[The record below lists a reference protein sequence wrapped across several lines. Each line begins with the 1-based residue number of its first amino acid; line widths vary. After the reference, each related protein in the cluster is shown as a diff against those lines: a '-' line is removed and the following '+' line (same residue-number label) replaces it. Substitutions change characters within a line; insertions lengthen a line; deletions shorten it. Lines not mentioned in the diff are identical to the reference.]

1 MAGGRHELIQRQ
13 FSDGSEQESA
23 LEGWTQRYAQTG
35 PGRYRGEVRRLCLG
49 NVRVTRETINVA
61 VEQRTSPPAGR
72 SVFVQSI
79 KQTAA
84 WRMNAEAITPESSCF
99 IAGGEEFHA
108 AMPAGCDI
116 IFVEYDDP
124 NAQPEASGTQPV
136 SAVAAGWETYAVAS
150 WLLSLLMAFPEA
162 GCDLHEMASFLPG
175 MITDR
180 LSYLRNL
187 GRGPRQNASA
197 SQTDWAVFRLVRD
210 HFDGAGRDP
219 LSVADVCRQIDL
231 PEQVV
236 RQAFINTVG
245 RGPGSWMRDQRLN
258 GARRDLL
265 DRDNRASVS
274 EVAVRWGF
282 WHLGRFSRYYSD
294 LFGELPS
301 QTGARSAIGPERAR
315 RSDLDI

>member
-13 FSDGSEQESA
+13 FSDGSEQERA
-23 LEGWTQRYAQTG
+23 LDGWTQRYAQMG
-35 PGRYRGEVRRLCLG
+35 PGSYRGEVRRLSLG
-49 NVRVTRETINVA
+49 DVKVTRETINVA

-72 SVFVQSI
+72 AVFVQSLR
-79 KQTAA
+79 QTAA
-84 WRMNAEAITPESSCF
+84 WRVNAEAITPESSCF
-99 IAGGEEFHA
+99 LDGGEEFHA

-124 NAQPEASGTQPV
+124 HRREEAPGVRPV
-136 SAVAAGWETYAVAS
+136 SAVSTGLETYAVAS

-162 GCDLHEMASFLPG
+162 GVGMSEMASFLPA

-180 LSYLRNL
+180 LSYLRSL
-187 GRGPRQNASA
+187 RRGQRQTSSP

-265 DRDNRASVS
+265 NRDNRASVS
-274 EVAVRWGF
+274 EIAVRWGF

-301 QTGARSAIGPERAR
+301 QTGMRGAIGSERVR
-315 RSDLDI
+315 RAGHDV

>member
-1 MAGGRHELIQRQ
+1 MAGGRHELIVRQ
-13 FSDGSEQESA
+13 FSDGSEQENA
-23 LEGWTQRYAQTG
+23 LDGWTQRYAQMG
-35 PGRYRGEVRRLCLG
+35 PGQYHGEVRRLCLG
-49 NVRVTRETINVA
+49 DVKVTRETINVA

-72 SVFVQSI
+72 SVFVQSLR
-79 KQTAA
+79 QTAE
-84 WRMNAEAITPESSCF
+84 WRMNAEAIKPESSCF
-99 IAGGEEFHA
+99 IAGGDEFHA

-116 IFVEYDDP
+116 VFVEYDDP
-124 NAQPEASGTQPV
+124 NAQTGGPGAQPV
-136 SAVAAGWETYAVAS
+136 SAVATGMETYAIAS
-150 WLLSLLMAFPEA
+150 WLLSLLMVFPES
-162 GCDLHEMASFLPG
+162 GCDLHEMAAFLPG

-180 LSYLRNL
+180 LSYLRGL
-187 GRGPRQNASA
+187 RREPRKNASA
-197 SQTDWAVFRLVRD
+197 SQTDWVVFRLVRD

-219 LSVADVCRQIDL
+219 LSVADICRQIDL

-265 DRDNRASVS
+265 DRDDRASVS

-301 QTGARSAIGPERAR
+301 QTVPRSAAGPERSR
-315 RSDLDI
+315 RLGLSI

>member
-1 MAGGRHELIQRQ
+1 MAGGRHDLIQRQ
-13 FSDGSEQESA
+13 FSDGYEQEGA
-23 LEGWTQRYAQTG
+23 LEGWTQRYAQMG
-35 PGRYRGEVRRLCLG
+35 PGPYHGEVRRLSLG
-49 NVRVTRETINVA
+49 DVKVTREAINVA

-72 SVFVQSI
+72 SVFVQSLR
-79 KQTAA
+79 QAAA

-124 NAQPEASGTQPV
+124 HKQMEGPSVRPV
-136 SAVAAGWETYAVAS
+136 SAVSAGLETYAVAN

-162 GCDLHEMASFLPG
+162 GAGMNEMASFLPA

-187 GRGPRQNASA
+187 GRGPLQTSSP

-210 HFDGAGRDP
+210 HFDGAGPDP

-236 RQAFINTVG
+236 RQAFINAVG

-301 QTGARSAIGPERAR
+301 QTGMRSAPAPERAR
-315 RSDLDI
+315 RAGLDI

>member
-13 FSDGSEQESA
+13 FSDGSEQEAA
-23 LEGWTQRYAQTG
+23 LDGWTQRYAQMG
-35 PGRYRGEVRRLCLG
+35 PGAYHGEVRRLSLG
-49 NVRVTRETINVA
+49 GVKVTRETINVA
-61 VEQRTSPPAGR
+61 VEQRTSPPVGR
-72 SVFVQSI
+72 SVFLQSLR
-79 KQTAA
+79 QTAA

-99 IAGGEEFHA
+99 LAGGEEFHA
-108 AMPAGCDI
+108 AMPAGCDVV
-116 IFVEYDDP
+116 FVEYDDP
-124 NAQPEASGTQPV
+124 HQQAEGAGVWPV
-136 SAVAAGWETYAVAS
+136 SPVSTGLETYAIAS

-162 GCDLHEMASFLPG
+162 GAGMSEMASFLPA

-180 LSYLRNL
+180 LSYLRGL
-187 GRGPRQNASA
+187 KRGPRQHASP

-219 LSVADVCRQIDL
+219 LSVAEVCRQIDL

-265 DRDNRASVS
+265 NRDNRASVS
-274 EVAVRWGF
+274 EIAVRWGF
-282 WHLGRFSRYYSD
+282 WHLGRFSHYYAD

-301 QTGARSAIGPERAR
+301 QTGMRAGSDRPR
-315 RSDLDI
+315 RPDIHI

>member
-1 MAGGRHELIQRQ
+1 MAGGRYELIQRQ
-13 FSDGSEQESA
+13 FSDGFEQERA
-23 LEGWTQRYAQTG
+23 LDGWTQRYAQVG
-35 PGRYRGEVRRLCLG
+35 PGQYRGEVRRLCLG
-49 NVRVTRETINVA
+49 DVKVTRETINVA

-72 SVFVQSI
+72 SVFVQSLT
-79 KQTAA
+79 QAA
-84 WRMNAEAITPESSCF
+84 EWRMNAEAIKPESSCF

-124 NAQPEASGTQPV
+124 DVQTKGPGAPPV
-136 SAVAAGWETYAVAS
+136 SAVATGFETCAVAS

-162 GCDLHEMASFLPG
+162 GCDLHEMVSFLPG

-180 LSYLRNL
+180 LSYLRSL
-187 GRGPRQNASA
+187 GRARRQYRSG

-210 HFDGAGRDP
+210 RFDGAGRDP
-219 LSVADVCRQIDL
+219 LSVTDVCRQIDL

-301 QTGARSAIGPERAR
+301 QTATRGATGTERSR
-315 RSDLDI
+315 RSLINV